1 MFQYQNSR
9 PILYLTALLALIMS
23 LCLNQ
28 APVRA
33 SSFSQNDLPNTPT
46 ALLSAFTWQKVIAP
60 DGTPK
65 DGFGYSVAISDDG
78 STAVVGTYYI
88 EFGITYPIGPGAVY
102 VFTNDAGTW
111 VLQQK
116 LPTPPMPDSDL
127 FGFSVALSADG
138 STALVGA
145 QGGTGPVD
153 TQVPGAAYIFTR
165 SEGVWSQQAMLTAS
179 DRQVG
184 DHFGVSVALSDSGDT
199 ALIGAYV
206 DDVDANTNQG
216 SAYVYQRSGIV
227 WTEQA
232 HLTST
237 DAAAGDYFGRS
248 VALSADGSTAL
259 IGADMKTIGANTAQG
274 AAYIFTRASAT
285 WSQQTRLTDLNGGGY
300 SWFGVGAALSAD
312 GQTALVGADGTGA
325 IVFTASGGIWTQQA
339 LLTDPDAAYLGWGNS
354 IALSADGSM
363 ALIEDGFTFRRSGST
378 WLAGTRLQPDDNP
391 SGFGSAVA
399 LSGDGSIALI
409 GAAYATI
416 GANQKQGAA
425 YFFTKTS
432 SGPQI
437 SIYLP
442 LIVR

>member
-1 MFQYQNSR
+1 
-9 PILYLTALLALIMS
+9 
-23 LCLNQ
+23 
-28 APVRA
+28 
-33 SSFSQNDLPNTPT
+33 PN
-46 ALLSAFTWQKVIAP
+46 AFTWQKVIAP
-60 DGTPK
+60 DGTSK
-65 DGFGYSVAISDDG
+65 DGFGHSAAISDDG
-78 STAVVGTYYI
+78 STAIVGSYYI
-88 EFGITYPIGPGAVY
+88 EFGITYPIGPGGVY
-102 VFTNDAGTW
+102 IFTNDAGTW

-116 LPTPPMPDSDL
+116 LPTPDMPDSDL

-138 STALVGA
+138 NTALVGA

-206 DDVDANTNQG
+206 DDVGANTNQG
-216 SAYVYQRSGIV
+216 SAYVYQRSGTT

-248 VALSADGSTAL
+248 VALSADGSMAL

-274 AAYIFTRASAT
+274 AAYIFTRASTT
-285 WSQQTRLTDLNGGGY
+285 WSQQTRLTDINGGGY
-300 SWFGVGAALSAD
+300 EWFGVGAALSAD

-325 IVFTASGGIWTQQA
+325 FVFTASGGIWTQQA
-339 LLTDPDAAYLGWGNS
+339 LLTDGSAYLGWGNS
-354 IALSADGSM
+354 IALSADGNT
-363 ALIEDGFTFRRSGST
+363 ALVEDGFTFTRHSGS
-378 WLAGTRLQPDDNP
+378 WIAGERLLADDSP

-399 LSGDGSIALI
+399 LSGDASLALI
-409 GAAYATI
+409 GASYATI
-416 GANQKQGAA
+416 GANQSQGAA

-432 SGPQI
+432 SGPQT

>member
-1 MFQYQNSR
+1 MLKSQNSR
-9 PILYLTALLALIMS
+9 PVLYLMALLALVIS
-23 LCLNQ
+23 LCLNL

-33 SSFSQNDLPNTPT
+33 SSFSQNALSGNPN
-46 ALLSAFTWQKVIAP
+46 AFTWQKVIAP
-60 DGTPK
+60 DGTSK
-65 DGFGYSVAISDDG
+65 GGFGHSAAISDDG
-78 STAVVGTYYI
+78 STAIVGSYYI
-88 EFGITYPIGPGAVY
+88 EFGITYPIGPGGVY
-102 VFTNDAGTW
+102 IFTNDAGTW

-116 LPTPPMPDSDL
+116 LPTPDMPDSDL

-138 STALVGA
+138 NTALVGA

-206 DDVDANTNQG
+206 DDVGANTNQG
-216 SAYVYQRSGIV
+216 SAYVYQRSGTT

-248 VALSADGSTAL
+248 VALSADGSMAL

-274 AAYIFTRASAT
+274 AAYIFTRASTT
-285 WSQQTRLTDLNGGGY
+285 WSQQTRLTDINGGGY
-300 SWFGVGAALSAD
+300 EWFGVGAALSAD

-325 IVFTASGGIWTQQA
+325 FVFTASGGIWTQQA
-339 LLTDPDAAYLGWGNS
+339 LLTDGSAYLGWGNS
-354 IALSADGSM
+354 IALSADGNT
-363 ALIEDGFTFRRSGST
+363 ALVEDGFTFTRHSGS
-378 WLAGTRLQPDDNP
+378 WIAGERLLADDSP

-399 LSGDGSIALI
+399 LSGDASLALI
-409 GAAYATI
+409 GASYATI
-416 GANQKQGAA
+416 GANQSQGAA

-432 SGPQI
+432 SGPQT

>member
-1 MFQYQNSR
+1 MLKSQNSR
-9 PILYLTALLALIMS
+9 PVLYLTALLALVIS
-23 LCLNQ
+23 LCLNL

-33 SSFSQNDLPNTPT
+33 SSFSQNALSGNPN
-46 ALLSAFTWQKVIAP
+46 AFTWQKVIAP
-60 DGTPK
+60 DGTSK
-65 DGFGYSVAISDDG
+65 DGFGHSAAISDDG
-78 STAVVGTYYI
+78 STAIVGSYYI
-88 EFGITYPIGPGAVY
+88 EFGITYPIGPGGVY
-102 VFTNDAGTW
+102 IFTNDAGTW

-116 LPTPPMPDSDL
+116 LPTPDMPDSDL

-138 STALVGA
+138 NTALVGA

-206 DDVDANTNQG
+206 DDVGANTNQG
-216 SAYVYQRSGIV
+216 SAYVYQRSGTA

-248 VALSADGSTAL
+248 VALSADGSMAL

-274 AAYIFTRASAT
+274 AAYIFTRASTT
-285 WSQQTRLTDLNGGGY
+285 WSQQTRLTDINGGGY
-300 SWFGVGAALSAD
+300 EWFGVGAALSAD

-325 IVFTASGGIWTQQA
+325 FVFTASGGTWTQQA
-339 LLTDPDAAYLGWGNS
+339 LLTDESAYLGWGNS
-354 IALSADGSM
+354 IALSADGST
-363 ALIEDGFTFRRSGST
+363 ALVEDGFTFRRSGST
-378 WLAGTRLQPDDNP
+378 WLTGSRLQPDDNP
-391 SGFGSAVA
+391 SGFGSAVT

-409 GAAYATI
+409 GASYATI
-416 GANQKQGAA
+416 GANQSQGAA

-432 SGPQI
+432 SGPQT

>member
-1 MFQYQNSR
+1 MLKSQNSR
-9 PILYLTALLALIMS
+9 PVLYLTALLALVIS
-23 LCLNQ
+23 LCLNL

-33 SSFSQNDLPNTPT
+33 SSFSQNALFGNPN
-46 ALLSAFTWQKVIAP
+46 AFTWQKVIAP
-60 DGTPK
+60 DGTSK
-65 DGFGYSVAISDDG
+65 DGFGHSAAISDDG
-78 STAVVGTYYI
+78 STAIVGSYYI
-88 EFGITYPIGPGAVY
+88 EFGITYPIGPGGVY
-102 VFTNDAGTW
+102 IFTNDAGTW

-116 LPTPPMPDSDL
+116 LPTPDMPDSDL

-138 STALVGA
+138 NTALVGA

-153 TQVPGAAYIFTR
+153 TQVPGTAYIFTR

-206 DDVDANTNQG
+206 DDVGANTNQG
-216 SAYVYQRSGIV
+216 SAYVYQRSGNA

-248 VALSADGSTAL
+248 VALSADGSMAL

-274 AAYIFTRASAT
+274 AAYIFTRASTT
-285 WSQQTRLTDLNGGGY
+285 WSQQTRLTDINGGGY
-300 SWFGVGAALSAD
+300 EWFGVGAALSAD

-325 IVFTASGGIWTQQA
+325 FVFTASGGIWTQQA
-339 LLTDPDAAYLGWGNS
+339 LLTDGSAYLGWGNS
-354 IALSADGSM
+354 IALSADGNT
-363 ALIEDGFTFRRSGST
+363 ALVEDGFTFTRHSGS
-378 WLAGTRLQPDDNP
+378 WIAGERLLADDSP

-399 LSGDGSIALI
+399 LSGDASLALI
-409 GAAYATI
+409 GASYATI
-416 GANQKQGAA
+416 GANQSQGAA

-432 SGPQI
+432 SGPQT